1 MTQSMTGYGQGHWQ
15 GEGLA
20 VFVEV
25 SAVNARHFR
34 LHPRLPHDLAAAERD
49 LAKLIRKR
57 LARGS
62 VNLFVKVELTG
73 AQAARPINQDALA
86 SYVRQLR
93 QVGREL
99 DVPVTFTA
107 DALAALPGVL
117 ASDEFSSADHEALV
131 GHVTDALE
139 RALDELSHMREA
151 EGAHLRQEL
160 LRHNDAVERVV
171 GQLERGL
178 PDALDLYAQRLT
190 TRVNRLL
197 ERSDITVSAQDLARE
212 VAVHAE
218 RSSVAEEIARLRSHV
233 EQLRHA
239 LDRGGPVGRRLEFLA
254 QEMAREVNTMG
265 AKIADVALAALVVE
279 LHAQVDKIREQVV
292 NVE

>member
-1 MTQSMTGYGQGHWQ
+1 MTQSMTGYGQAHWQ

-117 ASDEFSSADHEALV
+117 ASDELSSADHEALV

-178 PDALDLYAQRLT
+178 PDALDLYASGSPHESTACWSEATSRCPLRT
-190 TRVNRLL
+190 WPARWPCTPSARAWPRRSRACGPTSSSSATRSTGRG
-197 ERSDITVSAQDLARE
+197 RSGAGSSFSPRRWPAR
-212 VAVHAE
+212 
-218 RSSVAEEIARLRSHV
+218 
-233 EQLRHA
+233 
-239 LDRGGPVGRRLEFLA
+239 
-254 QEMAREVNTMG
+254 
-265 AKIADVALAALVVE
+265 
-279 LHAQVDKIREQVV
+279 
-292 NVE
+292 